1 MPEIVA
7 LLVYCQNA
15 AGRVIG
21 AKPATV
27 CRWIFTLLG
36 ACPGD
41 TLDDLSLVRM
51 RSAGPGS
58 PYPTAQPVRLSPHH
72 DAFAYRGR
80 RRLGPPAVLI
90 LVPSSSD
97 RRLRRRLGVV

>member
-1 MPEIVA
+1 VIPEIFA

-21 AKPATV
+21 AKPATM

-41 TLDDLSLVRM
+41 TLDDLF
-51 RSAGPGS
+51 PGS
-58 PYPTAQPVRLSPHH
+58 DAVGRALVALPDRPTRSLEPHR
-72 DAFAYRGR
+72 DAFAYRGSVN
-80 RRLGPPAVLI
+80 GALI
-90 LVPSSSD
+90 LVPGSSD
-97 RRLRRRLGVV
+97 RRLRRRLRVV